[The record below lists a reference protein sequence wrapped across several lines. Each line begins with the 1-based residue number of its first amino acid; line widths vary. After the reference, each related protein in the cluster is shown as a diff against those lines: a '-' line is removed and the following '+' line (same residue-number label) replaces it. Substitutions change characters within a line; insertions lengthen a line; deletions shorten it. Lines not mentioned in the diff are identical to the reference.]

1 MHIIRL
7 DKTHF
12 ITYYIKHM
20 GIENNAVGDS
30 SALLPDELRD
40 ALASSDFSA
49 HGETIDGLTAL
60 ERCPAIGQVLLSVLK
75 VTGDLDQTLSVM
87 NEMSATAVTPLDEA
101 KKNFTINL
109 K

>member
-1 MHIIRL
+1 
-7 DKTHF
+7 
-12 ITYYIKHM
+12 M
-20 GIENNAVGDS
+20 GNENIHTVGDS
-30 SALLPDELRD
+30 SALLPEELRD
-40 ALASSDFSA
+40 ALASRDFTA

-87 NEMSATAVTPLDEA
+87 NDMSNQAVTPLEDA

-109 K
+109 I